1 MHKVLAVAAAALL
14 AGCAASPP
22 PSSST
27 RDLAALDAVTSSIIG
42 HPITTTSNDARMHFL
57 AAQRE
62 QDLGR
67 NFEALDH
74 YQRAVRADSTFA
86 FAYLGVANV
95 SNSLADFKTNL
106 ARAEKL
112 ASGASEAERL
122 QIQIARQGFENDV
135 SGQLALAQ
143 ELVTKF
149 PDSPRAYLVLAGV
162 QAGLNRTAEARES
175 YGRAIALAPNL
186 LSAHTQVGITYLF
199 AIAQNNGTVDWLVHK
214 AVWLVRGRIAAIP
227 WVMFTVAA
235 VLTAVGAVS
244 PTAVAII
251 APIALRFSQR
261 YKISPLLMGLV
272 VIHGAQAGG
281 FSPISI
287 YGGITNQ
294 VVERAG
300 LPRNDLALF
309 LASFFF
315 NLGVAVLIF
324 FLFRGHRTGRF
335 SEREDRKELSDGE
348 PESVQI
354 GLNKHRVLTLV
365 GLLSL
370 GVGSLA
376 LELNIG
382 LLAISVAVLLA
393 LLAPHDQKR
402 AIEQV
407 SWPTVLLITGV
418 ITYIAVLQKIGAV
431 DLVGNSVSRIGAPL
445 LAALLLCYIGGI
457 VSAFASSIAVLGT
470 TIPLA
475 VPFLLQGHVH
485 AVGVVAAIAVS
496 TTIVDVSPFSTNG
509 ALVVANSQGV
519 DKDHFYRQMLIYSAV
534 VVAIGP
540 FLTWLVLVLPRWL

>member
-1 MHKVLAVAAAALL
+1 MATQIAGIVLLAVMFIIATALPINMGAL
-14 AGCAASPP
+14 ALVGAF
-22 PSSST
+22 
-27 RDLAALDAVTSSIIG
+27 IIG
-42 HPITTTSNDARMHFL
+42 LLSHL
-57 AAQRE
+57 
-62 QDLGR
+62 
-67 NFEALDH
+67 
-74 YQRAVRADSTFA
+74 
-86 FAYLGVANV
+86 
-95 SNSLADFKTNL
+95 
-106 ARAEKL
+106 
-112 ASGASEAERL
+112 
-122 QIQIARQGFENDV
+122 
-135 SGQLALAQ
+135 
-143 ELVTKF
+143 
-149 PDSPRAYLVLAGV
+149 SPRDIFAGFPGDLFV
-162 QAGLNRTAEARES
+162 TL
-175 YGRAIALAPNL
+175 
-186 LSAHTQVGITYLF
+186 VGITYLF

-244 PTAVAII
+244 PAAVAII

-324 FLFRGHRTGRF
+324 FLFRGHRTGRL
-335 SEREDRKELSDGE
+335 SEREDRKELSAGE

-354 GLNKHRVLTLV
+354 GLNKHRALTLV

>member
-1 MHKVLAVAAAALL
+1 MATQIAGIVLLVVMFIIATALPINMGAL
-14 AGCAASPP
+14 ALVGAF
-22 PSSST
+22 
-27 RDLAALDAVTSSIIG
+27 IIG
-42 HPITTTSNDARMHFL
+42 
-57 AAQRE
+57 
-62 QDLGR
+62 
-67 NFEALDH
+67 
-74 YQRAVRADSTFA
+74 
-86 FAYLGVANV
+86 
-95 SNSLADFKTNL
+95 
-106 ARAEKL
+106 
-112 ASGASEAERL
+112 
-122 QIQIARQGFENDV
+122 
-135 SGQLALAQ
+135 
-143 ELVTKF
+143 
-149 PDSPRAYLVLAGV
+149 
-162 QAGLNRTAEARES
+162 
-175 YGRAIALAPNL
+175 L
-186 LSAHTQVGITYLF
+186 LSHLSPKDIFAGFPGDLFVTLVGITYLF

-244 PTAVAII
+244 PAAVAII

-324 FLFRGHRTGRF
+324 FLFKGHRTGRLN
-335 SEREDRKELSDGE
+335 EREDRKELSDGE

-354 GLNKHRVLTLV
+354 GLNMHRALTLV
-365 GLLSL
+365 GLISL

-519 DKDHFYRQMLIYSAV
+519 DKEHFYRQMLIYSAV
-534 VVAIGP
+534 VVAVGP